1 MGLIKVKNMN
11 GTSKTPKCTEG
22 AYWIDHWKNYKCYSK
37 GICSKKG
44 CYKPVEVGGHVIKVQ
59 SQDKTEYVVP
69 LCKDCNNQSSDIT
82 YEVDENL
89 LVPVSHEKWPSGKS
103 CKKS

>member
-1 MGLIKVKNMN
+1 M
-11 GTSKTPKCTEG
+11 
-22 AYWIDHWKNYKCYSK
+22 
-37 GICSKKG
+37 
-44 CYKPVEVGGHVIKVQ
+44 IKVQ

-89 LVPVSHEKWPSGKS
+89 LVPVSHENWPSGKL